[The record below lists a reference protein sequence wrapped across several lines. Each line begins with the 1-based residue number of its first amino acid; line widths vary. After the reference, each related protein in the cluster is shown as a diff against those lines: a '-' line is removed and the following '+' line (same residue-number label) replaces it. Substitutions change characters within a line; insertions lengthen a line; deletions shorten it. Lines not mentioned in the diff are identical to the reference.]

1 MEEKPIIDNNISIY
15 NYELSI
21 KLLNEKSDYYSVII
35 DKLTKFKS
43 LLEKFHKEKL
53 ENIKIK
59 EDIHSESS
67 EFDDNY
73 MNLIL
78 LIKEEINLNIKGSLN
93 VIKEIMKNLTNIR
106 ETIRANNKIF
116 IDYLN
121 IKNSYNTK
129 LSELQNCKT
138 KYYNTAE
145 KAEKATFEFLDKKI
159 HNKTTEMAEFEK
171 KNKLQEN
178 CKEEKE
184 KYILKVNEVNEKV
197 DIVNEK
203 QENVF
208 NINKDIKK
216 IIYDNYTNSL
226 FSFYQFTSEGPES
239 LEKKQEIKDKIIE
252 ITNQSEK
259 LDNLKYKGE
268 KKIEFVQYTS
278 KIDFNNCYDTFEMG
292 TYITVCEEMKK
303 VIGDYVQEELSQCRN
318 KTELN
323 AKLNKMLSLD
333 DKLPEEWEKEILESI
348 LNNDMGQNLFINNLS
363 RLRTTGK
370 LKKSQKFIEFLGKA
384 LTKLINYEK
393 EHSEYKFIKSCL
405 ILSQTF
411 YYLDSNNQK
420 KYIFEYLSKNK
431 WLKSPNFW
439 RHFIE
444 KMLNIEFNKS
454 NSIRVNL
461 SDLLFTQLI
470 PYIKNMKDFNIDDR
484 IIIKII
490 DEILKKFDYLENK
503 KYANLFV
510 FINNDQKEIEKLRKE
525 YQDNPD
531 LEKELYKED
540 LEEKIDENKN
550 NDKKED
556 KNNINI
562 ENENLKENNE
572 NKIENE
578 NTEKNEIIIN
588 KIEIVNEKDNNNDN
602 INKKE

>member
-21 KLLNEKSDYYSVII
+21 KLLNEKSDYYSVVIE
-35 DKLTKFKS
+35 KLTKFKS

-129 LSELQNCKT
+129 LLELQNCKT

-145 KAEKATFEFLDKKI
+145 KAEKVTFEFLDKKI

-216 IIYDNYTNSL
+216 IIYENYTNSL
-226 FSFYQFTSEGPES
+226 FSFYQYTSEGPEFS
-239 LEKKQEIKDKIIE
+239 EKKQEIKNKIIE
-252 ITNQSEK
+252 ITNKSEK
-259 LDNLKYKGE
+259 LSNLQYKEE
-268 KKIEFVQYTS
+268 KKIVFIQYTS
-278 KIDFNNCYDTFEMG
+278 KIDFDNCYDTFEMG
-292 TYITVCEEMKK
+292 TFITVCEEMKK
-303 VIGDYVQEELSQCRN
+303 VIGDYVQDEIAKCRN

-348 LNNDMGQNLFINNLS
+348 LNNEIGQNLFINNLS
-363 RLRTTGK
+363 KLRTTGK

-384 LTKLINYEK
+384 LIKLINYERD
-393 EHSEYKFIKSCL
+393 HTDYKYIKSCL

-411 YYLDSNNQK
+411 YYLDLKDEK
-420 KYIFEYLSKNK
+420 KYIFEYLSNNK

-439 RHFIE
+439 RNFIE
-444 KMLNIEFNKS
+444 SMLNIEFKKTNL
-454 NSIRVNL
+454 IRLNL

-490 DEILKKFDYLENK
+490 DEILKKFDYIENK

-531 LEKELYKED
+531 LEKQLYKEE
-540 LEEKIDENKN
+540 LEEKIDEN
-550 NDKKED
+550 ED
-556 KNNINI
+556 KNEKENIFNSEKENI
-562 ENENLKENNE
+562 KENNE
-572 NKIENE
+572 NK
-578 NTEKNEIIIN
+578 NEIS
-588 KIEIVNEKDNNNDN
+588 NEKDNN

>member
-21 KLLNEKSDYYSVII
+21 KLLNEKSDYYSVVIE
-35 DKLTKFKS
+35 KLTKFKS

-129 LSELQNCKT
+129 LSELQNCKI

-216 IIYDNYTNSL
+216 IIYENYTNSL
-226 FSFYQFTSEGPES
+226 FSFYQYTSEGPEFS
-239 LEKKQEIKDKIIE
+239 EKKQEIKNKIIE
-252 ITNQSEK
+252 ITNKSEK
-259 LDNLKYKGE
+259 LNNLQYKEE
-268 KKIEFVQYTS
+268 KKIVFIQYTS
-278 KIDFNNCYDTFEMG
+278 KIDFDNCYDTFEMG
-292 TYITVCEEMKK
+292 TFITVCEEMKK
-303 VIGDYVQEELSQCRN
+303 VIGDYVQDEIAKCRN

-348 LNNDMGQNLFINNLS
+348 LNNEIGQNLFINNLS
-363 RLRTTGK
+363 KLRTTGK

-384 LTKLINYEK
+384 LIKLINYERD
-393 EHSEYKFIKSCL
+393 HTDYKYIKSCL

-411 YYLDSNNQK
+411 YYLDLKDEK
-420 KYIFEYLSKNK
+420 KYIFEYLSNNK

-439 RHFIE
+439 RNFIE
-444 KMLNIEFNKS
+444 SMLNIEFKKTNL
-454 NSIRVNL
+454 IRLNL

-490 DEILKKFDYLENK
+490 DEILKKFDYIENK

-531 LEKELYKED
+531 LEKQLYKEE
-540 LEEKIDENKN
+540 LEEKIDEN
-550 NDKKED
+550 ED
-556 KNNINI
+556 KNEKENIFNSEKENI
-562 ENENLKENNE
+562 KENNE
-572 NKIENE
+572 NK
-578 NTEKNEIIIN
+578 NEIS
-588 KIEIVNEKDNNNDN
+588 NEKDNN

>member
-21 KLLNEKSDYYSVII
+21 KLLNEKSDYYSVVIE
-35 DKLTKFKS
+35 KLTKFKS

-129 LSELQNCKT
+129 LIELQNCKT

-216 IIYDNYTNSL
+216 IIYENYTNSL
-226 FSFYQFTSEGPES
+226 FSFYQYTSEGPEFS
-239 LEKKQEIKDKIIE
+239 EKKQEIKNKIIE
-252 ITNQSEK
+252 ITNKSEK
-259 LDNLKYKGE
+259 LNNLQYKEE
-268 KKIEFVQYTS
+268 KKIVFIQYTS
-278 KIDFNNCYDTFEMG
+278 KIDFDNCYDTFEMG
-292 TYITVCEEMKK
+292 TFITVCEEMKK
-303 VIGDYVQEELSQCRN
+303 VIGDYVQDEIAKCRN

-348 LNNDMGQNLFINNLS
+348 LNNEIGQNLFINNLS
-363 RLRTTGK
+363 KLRTTGK

-384 LTKLINYEK
+384 LIKLINYERD
-393 EHSEYKFIKSCL
+393 HTDYKYIKSCL

-411 YYLDSNNQK
+411 YYLDLKDEK
-420 KYIFEYLSKNK
+420 KYIFEYLSNNK

-439 RHFIE
+439 RNFIE
-444 KMLNIEFNKS
+444 SMLNIEFKKTNL
-454 NSIRVNL
+454 IRLNL

-490 DEILKKFDYLENK
+490 DEILKKFDYIENK

-531 LEKELYKED
+531 LEKQLYKEE
-540 LEEKIDENKN
+540 LEEKIDEN
-550 NDKKED
+550 ED
-556 KNNINI
+556 KNEKENIFNSEKENI
-562 ENENLKENNE
+562 KENNE
-572 NKIENE
+572 NK
-578 NTEKNEIIIN
+578 NEIS
-588 KIEIVNEKDNNNDN
+588 NEKDNN

>member
-21 KLLNEKSDYYSVII
+21 KLLNEKSDYYSVVIE
-35 DKLTKFKS
+35 KLTKFKS

-216 IIYDNYTNSL
+216 IIYENYTNSL
-226 FSFYQFTSEGPES
+226 FSFYQYTSEGPEFS
-239 LEKKQEIKDKIIE
+239 EKKQEIKNKIIE
-252 ITNQSEK
+252 ITNKYEK
-259 LDNLKYKGE
+259 LSNLQYKEE
-268 KKIEFVQYTS
+268 KKIVFIQYTS
-278 KIDFNNCYDTFEMG
+278 KIDFDNCYDTFEMG
-292 TYITVCEEMKK
+292 TFITVCEEMKK
-303 VIGDYVQEELSQCRN
+303 VIGDYVQDEIAKCRN

-348 LNNDMGQNLFINNLS
+348 LNNEIGQNLFINNLS
-363 RLRTTGK
+363 KLRTTGK

-384 LTKLINYEK
+384 LIKLINYERD
-393 EHSEYKFIKSCL
+393 HTDYKYIKSCL

-411 YYLDSNNQK
+411 YYLDLKDEK
-420 KYIFEYLSKNK
+420 KYIFEYLSNNK

-439 RHFIE
+439 RNFIE
-444 KMLNIEFNKS
+444 SMLNIEFKKTNL
-454 NSIRVNL
+454 IRLNL

-490 DEILKKFDYLENK
+490 DEILKKFDYIENK

-531 LEKELYKED
+531 LEKQLYKEE
-540 LEEKIDENKN
+540 LEEKIDEN
-550 NDKKED
+550 ED
-556 KNNINI
+556 KNEKENIFNSEKDNI
-562 ENENLKENNE
+562 KENNE
-572 NKIENE
+572 NK
-578 NTEKNEIIIN
+578 NEIS
-588 KIEIVNEKDNNNDN
+588 NEKDNNN

>member
-21 KLLNEKSDYYSVII
+21 KLLNEKSDYYSVVIE
-35 DKLTKFKS
+35 KLTKFKS

-59 EDIHSESS
+59 EDIYSESS

-129 LSELQNCKT
+129 LIELQNCKT

-216 IIYDNYTNSL
+216 IIYENYTNSL
-226 FSFYQFTSEGPES
+226 FSFYQYTSEGPEFS
-239 LEKKQEIKDKIIE
+239 EKKQEIKNKIIE
-252 ITNQSEK
+252 ITNKSEK
-259 LDNLKYKGE
+259 LSNLQYKEE
-268 KKIEFVQYTS
+268 KKIVFIQYTS
-278 KIDFNNCYDTFEMG
+278 KIDFDNCYDTFEMG
-292 TYITVCEEMKK
+292 TFITVCEEMKK
-303 VIGDYVQEELSQCRN
+303 VIGDYVQDEIAKCRN

-348 LNNDMGQNLFINNLS
+348 LNNEIGQNLFINNLS
-363 RLRTTGK
+363 KLRTTGK

-384 LTKLINYEK
+384 LIKLINYERD
-393 EHSEYKFIKSCL
+393 HTDYKYIKSCL

-411 YYLDSNNQK
+411 YYLDLKDEK
-420 KYIFEYLSKNK
+420 KYIFEYLSNNK

-439 RHFIE
+439 RNFIE
-444 KMLNIEFNKS
+444 SMLNIEFKKTNL
-454 NSIRVNL
+454 IRLNL

-490 DEILKKFDYLENK
+490 DEILKKFDYIENK

-531 LEKELYKED
+531 LEKQLYKEE
-540 LEEKIDENKN
+540 LEEKIDEN
-550 NDKKED
+550 ED
-556 KNNINI
+556 KNEKENIFNSEKENI
-562 ENENLKENNE
+562 KENNE
-572 NKIENE
+572 NK
-578 NTEKNEIIIN
+578 NEIP
-588 KIEIVNEKDNNNDN
+588 NEKDNN

>member
-21 KLLNEKSDYYSVII
+21 KLLNEKSDYYSVVIE
-35 DKLTKFKS
+35 KLTKFKS

-129 LSELQNCKT
+129 LIELQNCKT

-216 IIYDNYTNSL
+216 IIYENYTNSL
-226 FSFYQFTSEGPES
+226 FSFYQYTSEGPEFS
-239 LEKKQEIKDKIIE
+239 EKKQEIKNKIIE
-252 ITNQSEK
+252 ITNKSEK
-259 LDNLKYKGE
+259 LSNLQYKEE
-268 KKIEFVQYTS
+268 KKIVFIQYTS
-278 KIDFNNCYDTFEMG
+278 KIDFDNCYDTFEMG
-292 TYITVCEEMKK
+292 TFITVCEEMKK
-303 VIGDYVQEELSQCRN
+303 AIGDYVQDEIAKCRN

-348 LNNDMGQNLFINNLS
+348 LNNEIGQNLFINNLS
-363 RLRTTGK
+363 KLRTTGK

-384 LTKLINYEK
+384 LIKLINYERD
-393 EHSEYKFIKSCL
+393 HTDYKYIKSCL

-411 YYLDSNNQK
+411 YYLDLKDEK
-420 KYIFEYLSKNK
+420 KYIFEYLSNNK

-439 RHFIE
+439 RNFIE
-444 KMLNIEFNKS
+444 SMLNIEFKKTNL
-454 NSIRVNL
+454 IRLNL

-531 LEKELYKED
+531 LEKQLYKEE
-540 LEEKIDENKN
+540 LEEKIDEN
-550 NDKKED
+550 ED
-556 KNNINI
+556 KNEKENIFNSEKENI
-562 ENENLKENNE
+562 KENNE
-572 NKIENE
+572 NK
-578 NTEKNEIIIN
+578 NEIS
-588 KIEIVNEKDNNNDN
+588 NEKDNN

>member
-21 KLLNEKSDYYSVII
+21 KLLNEKSDYYSVVI

-106 ETIRANNKIF
+106 ETIKANNKIF
-116 IDYLN
+116 TDYLN

-129 LSELQNCKT
+129 LIELQNCKT
-138 KYYNTAE
+138 KYYNTTE

-216 IIYDNYTNSL
+216 IIYENYTNSL
-226 FSFYQFTSEGPES
+226 FSFYQYTSEGPEFS
-239 LEKKQEIKDKIIE
+239 EKKQEIKNKIIE
-252 ITNQSEK
+252 ITNKSEK
-259 LDNLKYKGE
+259 LSNLQYKEE
-268 KKIEFVQYTS
+268 KKIVFIQYTS
-278 KIDFNNCYDTFEMG
+278 KIDFDNCYDTFEMG
-292 TYITVCEEMKK
+292 TFITVCEEMKK
-303 VIGDYVQEELSQCRN
+303 VIGDYVQDEIAKCRN

-348 LNNDMGQNLFINNLS
+348 LNNEIGQNLFINNLS
-363 RLRTTGK
+363 KLRTTGK

-384 LTKLINYEK
+384 LIKLINYERD
-393 EHSEYKFIKSCL
+393 HTDYKYIKSCL

-411 YYLDSNNQK
+411 YYLDLKDEK
-420 KYIFEYLSKNK
+420 KYIFEYLSNNK

-439 RHFIE
+439 RNFIE
-444 KMLNIEFNKS
+444 SMLNIEFKKTNL
-454 NSIRVNL
+454 IRLNL

-490 DEILKKFDYLENK
+490 DEILKKFDYIENK

-531 LEKELYKED
+531 LEKQLYKEE
-540 LEEKIDENKN
+540 LEEKIDEN
-550 NDKKED
+550 ED
-556 KNNINI
+556 KNEKENIFNSEKENI
-562 ENENLKENNE
+562 KENNE
-572 NKIENE
+572 NK
-578 NTEKNEIIIN
+578 NEIS
-588 KIEIVNEKDNNNDN
+588 NEKDNN

>member
-21 KLLNEKSDYYSVII
+21 KLLNEKSDYYSVVIE
-35 DKLTKFKS
+35 KLTKFKS

-129 LSELQNCKT
+129 LLELQNCKT

-145 KAEKATFEFLDKKI
+145 KAEKATFEFLYKKI

-216 IIYDNYTNSL
+216 IIYENYTNSL
-226 FSFYQFTSEGPES
+226 FSFYQYTSEGPEFS
-239 LEKKQEIKDKIIE
+239 EKKQEIKNKIIE
-252 ITNQSEK
+252 ITNKSEK
-259 LDNLKYKGE
+259 LNNLQYKEE
-268 KKIEFVQYTS
+268 KKIVFIQYTS
-278 KIDFNNCYDTFEMG
+278 KIDFDNCYDTFEMG
-292 TYITVCEEMKK
+292 TFITVCEEMKK
-303 VIGDYVQEELSQCRN
+303 VIGDYVQDEIAKCRN

-348 LNNDMGQNLFINNLS
+348 LNNEIGQNLFINNLS
-363 RLRTTGK
+363 KLRTTGK

-384 LTKLINYEK
+384 LIKLINYERD
-393 EHSEYKFIKSCL
+393 HTDYKYIKSCL

-411 YYLDSNNQK
+411 YYLDLKDEK
-420 KYIFEYLSKNK
+420 KYIFEYLSNNK

-439 RHFIE
+439 RNFIE
-444 KMLNIEFNKS
+444 SMLNIEFKKTNL
-454 NSIRVNL
+454 IRLNL

-490 DEILKKFDYLENK
+490 DEILKKFDYIENK

-531 LEKELYKED
+531 LEKQLYKEE
-540 LEEKIDENKN
+540 LEEKIDEN
-550 NDKKED
+550 ED
-556 KNNINI
+556 KNEKENIFNSEKENI
-562 ENENLKENNE
+562 KENNE
-572 NKIENE
+572 NK
-578 NTEKNEIIIN
+578 NEIS
-588 KIEIVNEKDNNNDN
+588 NEKDNN

>member
-21 KLLNEKSDYYSVII
+21 KLLNEKSDYYSVVIE
-35 DKLTKFKS
+35 KLTKFKS

-129 LSELQNCKT
+129 LIELQNCKT

-216 IIYDNYTNSL
+216 IIYENYTNSL
-226 FSFYQFTSEGPES
+226 FSFYQYTSEGPEFS
-239 LEKKQEIKDKIIE
+239 EKKQEIKNKIIE
-252 ITNQSEK
+252 ITNKSEK
-259 LDNLKYKGE
+259 LSNLQYKEE
-268 KKIEFVQYTS
+268 KKIVFIQYTS
-278 KIDFNNCYDTFEMG
+278 KIDFDNCYDTFEMG
-292 TYITVCEEMKK
+292 TFITVCEEMKK
-303 VIGDYVQEELSQCRN
+303 VIGDYVQDEIAKCRN

-348 LNNDMGQNLFINNLS
+348 LNNEIGQNLFINNLS
-363 RLRTTGK
+363 KLRTTGK

-384 LTKLINYEK
+384 LIKLINYERD
-393 EHSEYKFIKSCL
+393 HTDYKYIKSCL

-411 YYLDSNNQK
+411 YYLDLKDEK
-420 KYIFEYLSKNK
+420 KYIFEYLSNNK

-439 RHFIE
+439 RNFIE
-444 KMLNIEFNKS
+444 SMLNIEFKKTNL
-454 NSIRVNL
+454 IRLNL

-490 DEILKKFDYLENK
+490 DEILKKFDYIENK

-531 LEKELYKED
+531 LEKQLYKEE
-540 LEEKIDENKN
+540 LEEKIDENE
-550 NDKKED
+550 KE
-556 KNNINI
+556 NI
-562 ENENLKENNE
+562 KENNE
-572 NKIENE
+572 NK
-578 NTEKNEIIIN
+578 NEIS
-588 KIEIVNEKDNNNDN
+588 NEKDNN

>member
-21 KLLNEKSDYYSVII
+21 KLLNEKSDYYSVVIE
-35 DKLTKFKS
+35 KLTKFKS

-129 LSELQNCKT
+129 LIELQNCKT

-216 IIYDNYTNSL
+216 IIYENYTNSL
-226 FSFYQFTSEGPES
+226 FSFYQYTSEGPEFS
-239 LEKKQEIKDKIIE
+239 EKKQEIKNKIIE
-252 ITNQSEK
+252 ITNKSEK
-259 LDNLKYKGE
+259 LSNLQYKEE
-268 KKIEFVQYTS
+268 KKIVFIQYTS
-278 KIDFNNCYDTFEMG
+278 KIDFDNCYDTFEMG
-292 TYITVCEEMKK
+292 TFITVCEEMKK
-303 VIGDYVQEELSQCRN
+303 VIGDYVQDEIAKCRN

-348 LNNDMGQNLFINNLS
+348 LNNEIGQNLFINNLS
-363 RLRTTGK
+363 KLRTTGK

-384 LTKLINYEK
+384 LIKLINYERD
-393 EHSEYKFIKSCL
+393 HTDYKYIKSCL

-411 YYLDSNNQK
+411 YYLDLKDEK
-420 KYIFEYLSKNK
+420 KYIFEYLSNNK

-439 RHFIE
+439 RNFIE
-444 KMLNIEFNKS
+444 SMLNIEFKKTNL
-454 NSIRVNL
+454 IRLNL

-490 DEILKKFDYLENK
+490 DEILKKFDYIENK

-531 LEKELYKED
+531 LEKQLYKEE
-540 LEEKIDENKN
+540 LEEKIDEN
-550 NDKKED
+550 ED
-556 KNNINI
+556 KNEKENIFNSEKENI
-562 ENENLKENNE
+562 KENNE
-572 NKIENE
+572 NK
-578 NTEKNEIIIN
+578 NEIS
-588 KIEIVNEKDNNNDN
+588 NEKDNN

>member
-21 KLLNEKSDYYSVII
+21 KLLNEKSDYYSIVI

-43 LLEKFHKEKL
+43 SLEKFHKEKL

-129 LSELQNCKT
+129 LIELQNCKT

-216 IIYDNYTNSL
+216 IIYENYTNSL
-226 FSFYQFTSEGPES
+226 FSFYQYTSEGPEFS
-239 LEKKQEIKDKIIE
+239 EKKQEIKNKIIE
-252 ITNQSEK
+252 ITNKSEK
-259 LDNLKYKGE
+259 LSNLQYKEE
-268 KKIEFVQYTS
+268 KKIVFIQYTS
-278 KIDFNNCYDTFEMG
+278 KIDFDNCYDTFEMG
-292 TYITVCEEMKK
+292 TFITVCEEMKK
-303 VIGDYVQEELSQCRN
+303 VIGDYVQDEIAKCRN

-348 LNNDMGQNLFINNLS
+348 LNNEIGQNLFINNLS
-363 RLRTTGK
+363 KLRTTGK

-384 LTKLINYEK
+384 LIKLINYERD
-393 EHSEYKFIKSCL
+393 HTDYKYIKSCL

-411 YYLDSNNQK
+411 YYLDLKDEK
-420 KYIFEYLSKNK
+420 KYIFEYLSNNK

-439 RHFIE
+439 RNFIE
-444 KMLNIEFNKS
+444 SMLNIEFKKTNL
-454 NSIRVNL
+454 IRLNL

-490 DEILKKFDYLENK
+490 DEILKKFDYIENK

-531 LEKELYKED
+531 LEKQLYKEE
-540 LEEKIDENKN
+540 LEEKIDEN
-550 NDKKED
+550 ED
-556 KNNINI
+556 KNEKENIFNSEKENI
-562 ENENLKENNE
+562 KENNE
-572 NKIENE
+572 NK
-578 NTEKNEIIIN
+578 NEIS
-588 KIEIVNEKDNNNDN
+588 NEKDNN

>member
-21 KLLNEKSDYYSVII
+21 KLLNEKSDYYSVVIE
-35 DKLTKFKS
+35 KLTKFKS

-129 LSELQNCKT
+129 LLELQNCKT

-145 KAEKATFEFLDKKI
+145 KAEKATFEFLYKKI

-216 IIYDNYTNSL
+216 IIYENYTNSL
-226 FSFYQFTSEGPES
+226 FSFYQYTSEGPEFS
-239 LEKKQEIKDKIIE
+239 EKKQEIKNKIIE
-252 ITNQSEK
+252 ITNKSEK
-259 LDNLKYKGE
+259 LSNLQYKEE
-268 KKIEFVQYTS
+268 KKIVFIQYTS
-278 KIDFNNCYDTFEMG
+278 KIDFDNCYDTFEMG
-292 TYITVCEEMKK
+292 TFITVCEEMKK
-303 VIGDYVQEELSQCRN
+303 VIGDYVQDEIAKCRN

-348 LNNDMGQNLFINNLS
+348 LNNEIGQNLFINNLS
-363 RLRTTGK
+363 KLRTTGK

-384 LTKLINYEK
+384 LIKLINYERD
-393 EHSEYKFIKSCL
+393 HTDYKYIKSCL

-411 YYLDSNNQK
+411 YYLDLKDEK
-420 KYIFEYLSKNK
+420 KYIFEYLSNNK

-439 RHFIE
+439 RNFIE
-444 KMLNIEFNKS
+444 SMLNIEFKKTNL
-454 NSIRVNL
+454 IRLNL

-490 DEILKKFDYLENK
+490 DEILKKFDYIENK

-531 LEKELYKED
+531 LEKQLYKEE
-540 LEEKIDENKN
+540 LEEKIDEN
-550 NDKKED
+550 ED
-556 KNNINI
+556 KNEKENIFNSEKENI
-562 ENENLKENNE
+562 KENNE
-572 NKIENE
+572 NK
-578 NTEKNEIIIN
+578 NEIS
-588 KIEIVNEKDNNNDN
+588 NEKDNN